1 MLLDR
6 NDQVLICNL
15 VLILVKV
22 LAAVSVIVVC
32 LQTGFG
38 AACRLLGNQG
48 AVVMLLD
55 GNDQVLIGNLVLIL
69 VKVLAALG
77 ALIMCFQASLRA
89 GCGLLGNQVT
99 VGMSIR
105 NNQILVCN
113 LVLVLVKVLAA
124 LGALIMCFQA
134 GLGTGCGILRNQ
146 ISVAVFLNRNDQVV
160 ICNLNLAGI
169 KILITYRAMIVCP
182 QAGFGAGCRLGS
194 DPVTVGMTYSRN
206 LLGLGVTAIGTGV
219 EDLALVLAVG
229 SGNFH
234 AIVPL
239 VRVEQIQLCADIFN
253 ADIVVHTVTLGDIS
267 VAQEVLALGNT
278 VIVAAVAVHLQEG
291 TQGAVIAVHA
301 QLPQHCSAQLNR
313 DLEAQ
318 HIIIHRSKDLS
329 LCFIG
334 QCQGIHHI
342 GEEVLV
348 SYHLVPGSNDLGCRQ
363 GVVNLLQL
371 LHRIFC
377 IVGIQG
383 AYHSIP
389 NLRIAIGKDHGGHQY
404 ILGVI
409 AQVDHHFTGKIT
421 GDEQCLIL
429 QICRYIVDRDIYSY
443 IVLNNV
449 LQSLSQLQ
457 KLQTHIANDHNCQRT
472 GLCICRVST
481 DVHGVIRLAVIVDL
495 FGGNIVR
502 CYLRVCLVDD
512 AVATIFKCF
521 IQRIVIGE
529 GIHDL
534 LCNILQIFLG
544 NPAFQGI
551 DDCLFLAVVCNHS
564 YDVINLDVKYLLAIQ
579 VEAGINVVIQRQL
592 HSCIQSNA
600 QQALSIDHLKQIVI
614 ICIQCQR
621 QVICTVIHYSE
632 QLVMYSTVCFL
643 HIAVR
648 QQAGNISM
656 IGTAENRCAG
666 YSACY
671 STNRCYTALVS
682 AVKDDHSVST
692 GNVAVYGLAVQ
703 VNQHRSFQCLILNA
717 DGIAIQIQV
726 SSDIIQQ
733 NDQICTFCDSRQLS
747 SSCQTGLIGNA
758 VCCHIYKQSSIICVH
773 IFNMTGQI
781 DVNTCIVFCN
791 DLGQIDIAGSAL
803 VINIVIERDL
813 NQIQEFLH
821 PDVLQGDIYALTV
834 VDDLFAVISAG
845 DHFIDH
851 LSLIGIDAVKDFII
865 CTFDL
870 VYANTANQHI
880 CCVHNGIPFCG
891 ILIQHGIDQLNKESQ
906 SNLGI
911 QLIDVAQIDLA
922 GCNQCCNICCIYRLR
937 HSQVCNRLTIFEGQF
952 QILINQGDP
961 ASQCLHVSLCAVHG
975 EIEICFQCFAVLFK
989 VSGTVHNFCTQVI
1002 IADIGQHC
1010 SIFQFHMLQ
1019 CAIFINLFQN
1029 GVCACAA
1036 VEQRINK
1043 RLDIIVAFAIE
1054 YMIVEA
1060 NLVVTAQEHTCT
1072 NFGKAVHEICIIHA
1086 ENHSILTIF
1095 ILGNNACTFHMVYE
1109 VNQHILLQL
1118 QQFLLFVDLNT
1129 GKLNSAVNQA
1139 LELLNTQLISTGAY
1153 NQVADHVVV
1162 THTLFGMSRKIQV
1175 HIVVVNDTN
1184 DYIRTSCL
1192 DFILV
1197 EIPGVVKG
1205 KIHAC
1210 QRSIRK
1216 IVTNSEEFFIL
1227 RSNIMSSLDF
1237 FCPSQQLSL
1246 CQCCA
1251 CGFYKIFGIGH
1262 AAVSNINLY
1271 IGISQ
1276 AGNMDVL
1283 LPVKGC
1289 GHAAIQRRLCSIHQ
1303 VQQCAEVSVCHIDL
1317 IVIDSNIFHNIC
1329 SSIQSFLNLFEQAM
1343 GCILNK
1349 FHKGRIIHKNP

>member
-1 MLLDR
+1 
-6 NDQVLICNL
+6 
-15 VLILVKV
+15 
-22 LAAVSVIVVC
+22 
-32 LQTGFG
+32 
-38 AACRLLGNQG
+38 
-48 AVVMLLD
+48 
-55 GNDQVLIGNLVLIL
+55 
-69 VKVLAALG
+69 
-77 ALIMCFQASLRA
+77 
-89 GCGLLGNQVT
+89 
-99 VGMSIR
+99 
-105 NNQILVCN
+105 
-113 LVLVLVKVLAA
+113 
-124 LGALIMCFQA
+124 MCFQA

-160 ICNLNLAGI
+160 ICNLNLAGV

-239 VRVEQIQLCADIFN
+239 VRVEQIQLCANIFN
-253 ADIVVHTVTLGDIS
+253 ADIVVHTVIPQRILFTKILVIILKRILLS
-267 VAQEVLALGNT
+267 QNIIVILERILLAQEVLTLGNT
-278 VIVAAVAVHLQEG
+278 VIVAAVAIYLQEG
-291 TQGAVIAVHA
+291 AQGAAIAVNT
-301 QLPQHCSAQLNR
+301 QLPQHCGAQLNSN
-313 DLEAQ
+313 LEAQ

-348 SYHLVPGSNDLGCRQ
+348 SYHLVPGSNDLGSGQ

-389 NLRIAIGKDHGGHQY
+389 NFRIAIGKDHGGHQY

-429 QICRYIVDRDIYSY
+429 QTGKYVDGDIHSY
-443 IVLNNV
+443 IVLDDV
-449 LQSLSQLQ
+449 FQSLSQLQ
-457 KLQTHIANDHNCQRT
+457 KFQTHIANDHNGQRA

-481 DVHGVIRLAVIVDL
+481 DVHGVVRLAVIVDL
-495 FGGNIVR
+495 FSSNIVG
-502 CYLRVCLVDD
+502 CYQGICLVNN
-512 AVATIFKCF
+512 AIATIFKCF
-521 IQRIVIGE
+521 VQSIIIGE
-529 GIHDL
+529 SIHDL
-534 LCNILQIFLG
+534 LCNILQVFLG
-544 NPAFQGI
+544 NPALQGI
-551 DDCLFLAVVCNHS
+551 DDCLFLAVVSNHS
-564 YDVINLDVKYLLAIQ
+564 HDVINLDVKYLLAIQ

-600 QQALSIDHLKQIVI
+600 QQALSVDHAKQIII

-682 AVKDDHSVST
+682 AVKDDHSVGT

-758 VCCHIYKQSSIICVH
+758 VCCHIYKQGSIICVH

-781 DVNTCIVFCN
+781 NINTCVVFCN
-791 DLGQIDIAGSAL
+791 NLGQVDIAGSAL

-821 PDVLQGDIYALTV
+821 PDVLQGDIYALII
-834 VDDLFAVISAG
+834 VDDLFTIVGVG

-851 LSLIGIDAVKDFII
+851 LSLIGIDAVKDFFI

-891 ILIQHGIDQLNKESQ
+891 ILIQHGIDQLNQECQ
-906 SNLGI
+906 SNLRI
-911 QLIDVAQIDLA
+911 QLIYMAQIDLA

-937 HSQVCNRLTIFEGQF
+937 HSQVCNCLIVFEGQF

-961 ASQCLHVSLCAVHG
+961 ASQCLHISLCAIRG
-975 EIEICFQCFAVLFK
+975 EVEISCQGFAILFK
-989 VSGTVHNFCTQVI
+989 VSGTVHNFCTQII
-1002 IADIGQHC
+1002 IADVGQHC

-1043 RLDIIVAFAIE
+1043 RLDIIVTFAIE
-1054 YMIVEA
+1054 HMIVEA
-1060 NLVVTAQEHTCT
+1060 DMVVTAQEHTCT

-1086 ENHSILTIF
+1086 ENHSILTIC

-1129 GKLNSAVNQA
+1129 GKLNGAINQA
-1139 LELLNTQLISTGAY
+1139 LELLNTQLISTGA
-1153 NQVADHVVV
+1153 NKQVTDHVVV
-1162 THTLFGMSRKIQV
+1162 THTLFGMSRQIQV
-1175 HIVVVNDTN
+1175 HIVVVNNTY
-1184 DYIRTSCL
+1184 DYIGTSCL

-1210 QRSIRK
+1210 QRSICK

-1262 AAVSNINLY
+1262 AAVSNVNLY

-1289 GHAAIQRRLCSIHQ
+1289 GHAAIQCRLCCIHQ
-1303 VQQCAEVSVCHIDL
+1303 IQQCAEVSVCHIDL

-1329 SSIQSFLNLFEQAM
+1329 SSIQSFFNLFKQAM

-1349 FHKGRIIHKNP
+1349 FHKGRIVHQNLKQIIQQTNLCLISLFVSVVVVHTAVGVQFHSIVQCDMSVYRNHLIQCLTGCNCLIAKIVSCL